1 MTVIERKWFLNASW
15 NRNLAMVSWCPMILF
30 SLGVSEFWPVT
41 CDTYSLQEMEHLTL
55 LMGQRTNAPNV
66 SFETLHGGQFTL
78 STHLILLNY
87 PFNPG
92 SSEPTIRPLCLLYI
106 ILCTL
111 IQYIF
116 SVLSSIHFLRCSA
129 DKENLFNNQKLKLVI
144 ISFIILTFICDLL
157 VTL

>member
-1 MTVIERKWFLNASW
+1 MNNDSHWEKLFLNASW
-15 NRNLAMVSWCPMILF
+15 NRNWAMVSWCPMILF

-55 LMGQRTNAPNV
+55 LMGQRTNTPNV

-92 SSEPTIRPLCLLYI
+92 SSEPTIRPLCLLQI

-111 IQYIF
+111 MSVHIF
-116 SVLSSIHFLRCSA
+116 CTVLHTFSEVLSWQGEF
-129 DKENLFNNQKLKLVI
+129 V
-144 ISFIILTFICDLL
+144 
-157 VTL
+157 